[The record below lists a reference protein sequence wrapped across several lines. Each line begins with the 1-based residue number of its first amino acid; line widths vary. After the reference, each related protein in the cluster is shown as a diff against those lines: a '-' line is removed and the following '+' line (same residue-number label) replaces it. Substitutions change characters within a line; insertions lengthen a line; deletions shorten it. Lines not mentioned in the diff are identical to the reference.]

1 MSADDYD
8 AAVTA
13 AGLDDSDE
21 NDSGSSCAAGVFTG
35 AAYGA
40 AVPIAVAATVVS
52 TGLSSTTGVAGAKA
66 VAAVTSTTSLAA
78 FAVATG
84 VSTVGGAVAG
94 LLSTPACD
102 IDPQEAVNDY
112 AEPMAMP

>member
-1 MSADDYD
+1 VASQAGVGKDSMDSADGL
-8 AAVTA
+8 VRTTA
-13 AGLDDSDE
+13 AGR
-21 NDSGSSCAAGVFTG
+21 A
-35 AAYGA
+35 
-40 AVPIAVAATVVS
+40 IR
-52 TGLSSTTGVAGAKA
+52 A

-84 VSTVGGAVAG
+84 VSTVGGAIAG

-102 IDPQEAVNDY
+102 IDPQEAVNDH